1 MGPAGIGAPLPA
13 VVLQVLVSGS
23 TVHVYCNGRGV
34 SVSVYTY
41 ACGIIAENFY
51 TLLQLRL

>member
-41 ACGIIAENFY
+41 ACGIIPENFY
-51 TLLQLRL
+51 TLPQLRL